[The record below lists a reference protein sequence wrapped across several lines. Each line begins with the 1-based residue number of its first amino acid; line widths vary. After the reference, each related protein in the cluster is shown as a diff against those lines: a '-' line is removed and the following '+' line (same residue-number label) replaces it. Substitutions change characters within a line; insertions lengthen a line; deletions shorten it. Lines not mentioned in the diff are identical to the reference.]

1 MDLSY
6 VKVEYVYWHKCVKL
20 NNTME
25 YVFSKIESKL
35 TFSQKTEQRIEAAVR
50 EKKLPVGLKLPAE
63 R

>member
-6 VKVEYVYWHKCVKL
+6 VKVEYVYWYKRVKL

-25 YVFSKIESKL
+25 HVFSKIESKL

>member
-1 MDLSY
+1 
-6 VKVEYVYWHKCVKL
+6 
-20 NNTME
+20 ME

-35 TFSQKTEQRIEAAVR
+35 TLSQKTEQCIEAAVW